1 MKIEPIYQF
10 PHFSKKQSSSPIYLM
25 RNTQSFKTSNEPTQI
40 SYLFYIWLTHK
51 NFNLYKN
58 NLSATTVRNKKLPLI
73 PKLQNT

>member
-1 MKIEPIYQF
+1 
-10 PHFSKKQSSSPIYLM
+10 M

-58 NLSATTVRNKKLPLI
+58 NLSATTVRNKKLSLI